1 MRPESDTAQTDGR
14 WIGRSLRRVEDPRY
28 LQGLGRYLADLQL
41 PGMLHMTMVRS
52 PHAHA
57 RVIAIRADA
66 ARAAPGVV
74 AVLTAADLAGRAR
87 PLPVDPRDGA
97 RVVPSAGHP
106 VLAPGTARYAG
117 EAVAAIVAETHQAAV
132 DARDLVEVDY
142 EPLPVLVDPRA
153 ARGAA
158 VALHEAAP
166 DNVLVRW
173 HRASGDV
180 DGAFAAAHRVIRQTF
195 HIPRLAA
202 VPIETRGALAAYDR
216 GTGTITLWCSA
227 QDPHRPRMQLSRVL
241 GTPDDRIRTIVPD
254 VGGAFGSKSAL
265 APEAAVAVIA
275 AMNLGRPVRWI
286 EDRRENLMASYQ
298 GRGVDADVE
307 MAVAA
312 DGRLLAVRAKVIAD
326 VGAYLYPATSGPP
339 TSTSMLLTGAYA
351 IPAADVEMVGVATNK
366 VPTGPYRGAGRPEAA
381 MIVER
386 MVDLAARELGLDP
399 LELRRRNFIP
409 PDRFPHTTPLGF
421 TYDSG
426 NYARA
431 LDRAAHLLEYDRW
444 RAEQRRARTEGR
456 LIGIGVATFVERAGG
471 GLWES
476 ASVTVNPSGRVTVR
490 TGSHSQGQGHETT
503 FAQIAADGL
512 GIAPQAVV
520 VQQGDS
526 AVVPRGQGTF
536 SSRSITIGGSATV
549 VAVEKI
555 KAKAT
560 RIAAHLLEAAP
571 EDIVW
576 DGGRLHVRGMPARSV
591 TFEQLAAAA
600 YDPAR
605 VPRDLEI
612 GLEALGHFAL
622 PRPVFP
628 FGAHAAVV
636 EIERETGALQVLRLI
651 AVDDAG
657 RVVNPLLAE
666 GQVRGSAAQGLGQCL
681 TEQVLYDESG
691 QPQATTFAEY
701 GLLRA
706 PDLPPFESEFLETPS
721 PINPLGAKGL
731 GEAGCI
737 GIPAAI
743 ANAVADALAPL
754 GVRHLDVPFS
764 PLRLW
769 RVCAAGGQRV
779 RDPR

>member
-1 MRPESDTAQTDGR
+1 
-14 WIGRSLRRVEDPRY
+14 
-28 LQGLGRYLADLQL
+28 
-41 PGMLHMTMVRS
+41 
-52 PHAHA
+52 
-57 RVIAIRADA
+57 
-66 ARAAPGVV
+66 
-74 AVLTAADLAGRAR
+74 
-87 PLPVDPRDGA
+87 
-97 RVVPSAGHP
+97 
-106 VLAPGTARYAG
+106 
-117 EAVAAIVAETHQAAV
+117 
-132 DARDLVEVDY
+132 
-142 EPLPVLVDPRA
+142 
-153 ARGAA
+153 
-158 VALHEAAP
+158 
-166 DNVLVRW
+166 
-173 HRASGDV
+173 
-180 DGAFAAAHRVIRQTF
+180 
-195 HIPRLAA
+195 
-202 VPIETRGALAAYDR
+202 
-216 GTGTITLWCSA
+216 
-227 QDPHRPRMQLSRVL
+227 
-241 GTPDDRIRTIVPD
+241 
-254 VGGAFGSKSAL
+254 
-265 APEAAVAVIA
+265 
-275 AMNLGRPVRWI
+275 
-286 EDRRENLMASYQ
+286 
-298 GRGVDADVE
+298 
-307 MAVAA
+307 
-312 DGRLLAVRAKVIAD
+312 
-326 VGAYLYPATSGPP
+326 
-339 TSTSMLLTGAYA
+339 
-351 IPAADVEMVGVATNK
+351 
-366 VPTGPYRGAGRPEAA
+366 
-381 MIVER
+381 

-399 LELRRRNFIP
+399 LEIRRRNFIP
-409 PDRFPHTTPLGF
+409 PDRFPHANPLGF

-444 RAEQRRARTEGR
+444 RAEQRRGRAEGR
-456 LIGIGVATFVERAGG
+456 LIGLGVAAFVERAGG

-503 FAQIAADGL
+503 FAQIAADAL
-512 GIAPQAVV
+512 GITPQAVV

-536 SSRSITIGGSATV
+536 SSRSTTIGGSATV

-576 DGGRLHVRGMPARSV
+576 DGGRLHVRGMPARGV

-612 GLEALGHFAL
+612 GLEAMGHFAL

-636 EIERETGALQVLRLI
+636 EIERETGTLRVLRLI

-657 RVVNPLLAE
+657 RIVNPLLAE

-691 QPQATTFAEY
+691 QPQTATFAEY

-706 PDLPPFESEFLETPS
+706 PDLPPLESEFLETLS

-737 GIPAAI
+737 GIPAAV

-769 RVCAAGGQRV
+769 RACGAAGERAG
-779 RDPR
+779 DPR